1 MQIKEAKNILI
12 ALLFLCCTET
22 GKANVLT
29 SSVISLVDGKKIG
42 ITGHTMLIMM
52 DIRRKMI
59 TILSARV
66 HFFENKMWTLTELAQ
81 FEQEHKKNKR
91 RIRKLHETCLEAI
104 IQEISAR
111 SCSYAKLAHGA
122 KSSLLVLINESCKQH
137 NRSKSILQNWGQVKD
152 GTESEQLYRDLKNMQ
167 LCAEFCQDMVNF
179 LEDMMSSCPIG
190 QAQLYDLMLLGNIYK
205 ILFDKEKYEYTIGDE
220 KYSLHELK
228 MLPDSENEGHLRQT
242 QNLIIEATDK
252 HQTRTAKLPDKV
264 KKGKGRNA
272 PFFIES
278 ITPND
283 LKTITACYQ
292 VCSKLLNNVR
302 NKYEGFLEKALLN
315 KYRIQ

>member
-1 MQIKEAKNILI
+1 MQIKKTKNILI
-12 ALLFLCCTET
+12 AFLFLCCTGT
-22 GKANVLT
+22 GTTNVLT

-42 ITGHTMLIMM
+42 VTGHTMLIMM

-59 TILSARV
+59 TILSSRV
-66 HFFENKMWTLTELAQ
+66 HSFENKMWTLKELAT
-81 FEQEHKKNKR
+81 FEQEYKKSKR
-91 RIRKLHETCLEAI
+91 RIKKLHETCLGSI

-111 SCSYAKLAHGA
+111 SCSYAKLARGA

-137 NRSKSILQNWGQVKD
+137 NRSKSVLQNWGQVKD
-152 GTESEQLYRDLKNMQ
+152 GTESEQLYRDLKNVQ
-167 LCAEFCQDMVNF
+167 LCAEFCQDMINF

-205 ILFDKEKYEYTIGDE
+205 ILFDKEKHEYTIGDE

-228 MLPDSENEGHLRQT
+228 MLPDSENKDHLTQT
-242 QNLIIEATDK
+242 QNLIIEVTDT
-252 HQTRTAKLPDKV
+252 HQTRTAKLPNKIQ
-264 KKGKGRNA
+264 KGKGRNA
-272 PFFIES
+272 PFFIEP
-278 ITPND
+278 IAPND
-283 LKTITACYQ
+283 LTTITACYQ
-292 VCSKLLNNVR
+292 VCCKLLNNVR

>member
-12 ALLFLCCTET
+12 VLLFLCCTEI

-42 ITGHTMLIMM
+42 VTGHTMLIMM
-52 DIRRKMI
+52 DIRRKML
-59 TILSARV
+59 TILSSRV
-66 HFFENKMWTLTELAQ
+66 HSFENKTWTLTELAQ
-81 FEQEHKKNKR
+81 FEQEHKKSKR
-91 RIRKLHETCLEAI
+91 RIRKLHETCLEAT

-137 NRSKSILQNWGQVKD
+137 NRSKSVLQNWGQVKD

-167 LCAEFCQDMVNF
+167 LCAEFCQDMINF

-190 QAQLYDLMLLGNIYK
+190 QAQLYDLMLLGNVYK
-205 ILFDKEKYEYTIGDE
+205 ILFDKEKHEYTMGDK

-228 MLPDSENEGHLRQT
+228 MLPNSTNKDHLRQT
-242 QNLIIEATDK
+242 QNLIVELADK
-252 HQTRTAKLPDKV
+252 HQTLTAKLPNKV
-264 KKGKGRNA
+264 QKGKGRNA
-272 PFFIES
+272 PFFITS
-278 ITPND
+278 ITPNN
-283 LKTITACYQ
+283 LKTITACYH
-292 VCSKLLNNVR
+292 VCCTILNNVR
-302 NKYEGFLEKALLN
+302 NKYEGFFEKALLN